1 MTPDLTPQGGGAPGA
16 PRPKS
21 RKVLWIVVGI
31 ILFVVLCVVAFAAFG
46 FYFVANNL
54 NMKSASVTEAAASF
68 DEVRARFKESPIILL
83 DDQERVTLSRKPPAQ
98 AADVRPTTMHIMA
111 YDDEESR
118 IVRVTV
124 PFWMLRLGREKI
136 RLGTGGGDLQFEQL
150 QLTAEE
156 LERYGPSLLVDH
168 RGKAGKRVLVWT
180 Q

>member
-1 MTPDLTPQGGGAPGA
+1 LTPDLTPQGGGAPGA

-21 RKVLWIVVGI
+21 RKVLWIVLGI
-31 ILFVVLCVVAFAAFG
+31 ILFIVLCIVAFAAFG

-54 NMKSASVTEAAASF
+54 NMQSASVTEAASSF
-68 DEVRARFKESPIILL
+68 DDVRARFKEAPIITL

-98 AADVRPTTMHIMA
+98 AADTKPSTMHIMA

-136 RLGTGGGDLQFEQL
+136 RLGTGGDLQFEQL

-156 LERYGPSLLVDH
+156 LERYGPSLLLDH
-168 RGKAGKRVLVWT
+168 RGAGGKRVLVWT